1 MVVGKK
7 KKTKIKIISKKFHIL
22 KYIYIQILQTI
33 LWNTNFLQENVLIPY
48 YSADQS
54 LIMTD
59 NPQHSDKNGEKKKNQ
74 QVYRKESV
82 IATHFIRLLY

>member
-1 MVVGKK
+1 MVVGRKSK
-7 KKTKIKIISKKFHIL
+7 NKIISKKFHIL
-22 KYIYIQILQTI
+22 KYIYIQILQTT

-54 LIMTD
+54 LVMTD
-59 NPQHSDKNGEKKKNQ
+59 IPQQSDKNWEEKKNQ

-82 IATHFIRLLY
+82 IATHFIHLL

>member
-1 MVVGKK
+1 M
-7 KKTKIKIISKKFHIL
+7 
-22 KYIYIQILQTI
+22 YIYTHTHTQILHTT

-54 LIMTD
+54 LVMTD
-59 NPQHSDKNGEKKKNQ
+59 NPQHSDKIGETNQ

-82 IATHFIRLLY
+82 IATHFIHLL